1 MLFVY
6 LLILVPISLGLA
18 YVHAPPSWVF
28 GTAALAIVPLAEWL
42 RRATEQLAARL
53 GSAIGGLLN
62 VTFGNMAELILAI
75 AVLLSGKTDVV
86 KATITGSIIG
96 NGLLGLGVAI
106 LVGSWRRT
114 KQTFQRERAGLLG
127 SLLVLSVI
135 ALLLPA
141 IFDLTERGVFA
152 TTQPQAPDERFS
164 LGAAVVLIV
173 AYVANLVY
181 TLITHRASFTSEE
194 PTIEAQWSLARA
206 VLVLVGATA
215 VVALEAELV
224 SDALEA
230 TASALSLSP
239 FFMGLVVLPL
249 VGNATEYVTA
259 VYFAAQDQMDLV
271 VSVTIGATIQ
281 MALFTAPLLVLISY
295 ALAHPMDLVFAN
307 PLELAGI
314 VGVTLA
320 INTITR
326 DGETNWFEGVLLL
339 VVYALLALAF
349 FFATPR

>member
-6 LLILVPISLGLA
+6 LLMLVPISLGLA
-18 YVHAPPSWVF
+18 YFEAPPILVF
-28 GTAALAIVPLAEWL
+28 STAALAIVPLAEWL
-42 RRATEQLAARL
+42 RRATEQLAAHL

-62 VTFGNMAELILAI
+62 VTFGNMAELILALV
-75 AVLLSGKTDVV
+75 VLFSGRTDVV

-96 NGLLGLGVAI
+96 NGLLGLGIAI

-114 KQTFQRERAGLLG
+114 KQTFQHERAGLLG

-141 IFDLTERGVFA
+141 LFDLTERNVFA
-152 TTQPQAPDERFS
+152 NTQPQLPDERFS

-173 AYVANLVY
+173 AYIANLVY
-181 TLITHRASFTSEE
+181 TLITHRTSFAMDES
-194 PTIEAQWSLARA
+194 PVEAQWSLARA

-215 VVALEAELV
+215 VVGLEAELV

-230 TASALSLSP
+230 TAGALSLSP
-239 FFMGLVVLPL
+239 FFMGLIVLPL
-249 VGNATEYVTA
+249 VGNASEYVTA
-259 VYFAAQDQMDLV
+259 VYFARQDQMDLV
-271 VSVTIGATIQ
+271 VAITIGATIQ
-281 MALFTAPLLVLISY
+281 IALFTAPLLVLVSY
-295 ALAHPMDLVFAN
+295 AFAHPMDLVFAN

-314 VGVTLA
+314 VGATIA

-326 DGETNWFEGVLLL
+326 DGETTWFEGVLLL
-339 VVYALLALAF
+339 AVYALLALAF
-349 FFATPR
+349 FFATP

>member
-6 LLILVPISLGLA
+6 LLMLAPISLGLA
-18 YVHAPPSWVF
+18 YFEAPPIWVF
-28 GTAALAIVPLAEWL
+28 STAAVAIVPLAEWL

-62 VTFGNMAELILAI
+62 VTFGNMAELILALV
-75 AVLLSGKTDVV
+75 VLFSGKTEVV

-96 NGLLGLGVAI
+96 NGLLGLGIAI

-141 IFDLTERGVFA
+141 LFDLTERSVFA
-152 TTQPQAPDERFS
+152 TAQPQVPDERFS

-181 TLITHRASFTSEE
+181 TLITHRTSFATDEL
-194 PTIEAQWSLARA
+194 PVEAQWSLARA

-215 VVALEAELV
+215 VVGLEAELV

-230 TASALSLSP
+230 TAGALSLSP
-239 FFMGLVVLPL
+239 FFMGLIVLPL
-249 VGNATEYVTA
+249 VGNASEYVTA
-259 VYFAAQDQMDLV
+259 VYFARQDQMDLV
-271 VSVTIGATIQ
+271 VAITVGATIQ
-281 MALFTAPLLVLISY
+281 IALFTAPLLVLVSY
-295 ALAHPMDLVFAN
+295 AFAHPMNLVFAN

-314 VGVTLA
+314 GGVTLA

-326 DGETNWFEGVLLL
+326 DGETTWFEGVLLL
-339 VVYALLALAF
+339 AVYALLALAF
-349 FFATPR
+349 FFATP